1 MLIVRTYFFKI
12 SMLNFNADFIVAN
25 IIFFTLINTYHIST
39 FLYKHYI
46 FEAHCGGCILRYL
59 VAAFVMAIFE
69 AACAC
74 AAAKI
79 MQSNFCCWLMVLL
92 HYSIP
97 LTMAGLSKCCPKIIR
112 PWFIL
117 NSKLKYNSTHISL
130 LKMLNTR
137 NLSNLLCY

>member
-1 MLIVRTYFFKI
+1 MI
-12 SMLNFNADFIVAN
+12 SMLNFNPDFIVAN
-25 IIFFTLINTYHIST
+25 ITFFALIYSVCQIHFYIP
-39 FLYKHYI
+39 KHCI

-97 LTMAGLSKCCPKIIR
+97 HTMTGLSKFCPKIVR
-112 PWFIL
+112 SLFIL
-117 NSKLKYNSTHISL
+117 NSKLKYNSKHIFFVE
-130 LKMLNTR
+130 NAE
-137 NLSNLLCY
+137 N

>member
-1 MLIVRTYFFKI
+1 MFNFSKSGFNVDTYFFMI

-79 MQSNFCCWLMVLL
+79 MQSNFCCWLMVV
-92 HYSIP
+92 SG
-97 LTMAGLSKCCPKIIR
+97 T
-112 PWFIL
+112 
-117 NSKLKYNSTHISL
+117 
-130 LKMLNTR
+130 
-137 NLSNLLCY
+137 

>member
-1 MLIVRTYFFKI
+1 MY
-12 SMLNFNADFIVAN
+12 
-25 IIFFTLINTYHIST
+25 INTYYNIMLSVDK
-39 FLYKHYI
+39 FLYSN

-97 LTMAGLSKCCPKIIR
+97 LTMAGLSKCCPKIVSTL
-112 PWFIL
+112 FIL
-117 NSKLKYNSTHISL
+117 NTKLKHISKYIFL
-130 LKMLNTR
+130 LKILKTR
-137 NLSNLLCY
+137 NLSNLFGF